1 MDDIVR
7 GRLLDATVAPAT
19 GETTQVLASV
29 GSAVVEQ
36 ILSGEL
42 DAPVDYLATADEW
55 VVVLTGGAQLEV
67 AGTPVGLAP
76 GDWLLLPA
84 GTPHR
89 LTATR
94 PGTSWITVTA
104 PVAPARPPGPGG

>member
-7 GRLLDATVAPAT
+7 GRLRDAAEAPAA
-19 GETTQVLASV
+19 GETTEVLASV

-36 ILSGEL
+36 ILSGHL

-55 VVVLTGGAQLEV
+55 VVVMTGGAQLEV
-67 AGTPVGLAP
+67 AGTPVELAP

-84 GTPHR
+84 ETPHR

-104 PVAPARPPGPGG
+104 PVAPARPRGPGG

>member
-7 GRLLDATVAPAT
+7 GRLRDAADAPVA
-19 GETTQVLASV
+19 GETTAVLASP
-29 GSAVVEQ
+29 GGAVVEQ
-36 ILSGEL
+36 ILSGRL
-42 DAPVDYLATADEW
+42 DAPIDYLGAADEW
-55 VVVLTGGAQLEV
+55 VVVLAGGAQLVV
-67 AGTPVGLAP
+67 AETPMDLAP

-104 PVAPARPPGPGG
+104 PVAPARPAGPGG

>member
-7 GRLLDATVAPAT
+7 GRLRDAAEAPTT
-19 GETTQVLASV
+19 GETTEVLASA
-29 GSAVVEQ
+29 GTAVIEQ
-36 ILSGEL
+36 ILSGRL
-42 DAPVDYLATADEW
+42 DTPIDYLGTADEW
-55 VVVLTGGAQLEV
+55 VVVVAGGAELEV
-67 AGTPVGLAP
+67 SGTPVVLMP
-76 GDWLLLPA
+76 GDWLLLRA

-104 PVAPARPPGPGG
+104 PVAPARPAVPGG